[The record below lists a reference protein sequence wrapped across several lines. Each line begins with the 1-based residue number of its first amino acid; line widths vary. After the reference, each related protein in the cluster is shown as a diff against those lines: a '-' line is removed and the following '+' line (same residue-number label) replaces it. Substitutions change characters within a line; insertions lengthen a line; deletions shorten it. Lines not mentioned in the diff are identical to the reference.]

1 MEPSCKLH
9 YFINVLLLLLMYLF
23 KCCVYSMYLA
33 SVCDDGGDTCATAM
47 LILQQLCVCV
57 DAGVR
62 TLAVAT

>member
-1 MEPSCKLH
+1 
-9 YFINVLLLLLMYLF
+9 
-23 KCCVYSMYLA
+23 MYLA